1 MQKKDDIYHS
11 VLIVSASEQFDR
23 LVKQSLKNCITIDS
37 KKSVSLARRNILER
51 YYDLVLINS
60 PLPDETGEDF
70 AVDVTENT
78 NASVLLVTAAA
89 AFENVLLRVS
99 DYGVL
104 VVPKPSPRGRIDKAI
119 RFLTAVQNRVR
130 RIEKKMR
137 TAEEKLEDLRIVT
150 RTKCLLIEKKHMT
163 EEQAHRLIG
172 KWAMD
177 NGISR
182 RRAAEQILEDEL

>member
-1 MQKKDDIYHS
+1 MRKEDDIYHS

-51 YYDLVLINS
+51 YYDLVLINA

-89 AFENVLLRVS
+89 AFENALLRVS
-99 DYGVL
+99 DHGVL

-119 RFLTAVQNRVR
+119 RFLTAVQNRVC

-150 RTKCLLIEKKHMT
+150 RTKCLLIEKRNMT

-172 KWAMD
+172 KRAMD

-182 RRAAEQILEDEL
+182 RRAAEQILEDEF